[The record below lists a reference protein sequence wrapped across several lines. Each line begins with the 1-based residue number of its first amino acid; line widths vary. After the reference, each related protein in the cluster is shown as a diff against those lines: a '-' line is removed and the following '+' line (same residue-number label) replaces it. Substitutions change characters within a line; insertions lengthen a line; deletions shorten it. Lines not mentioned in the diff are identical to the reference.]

1 MKLKTPTI
9 LFSFILIFLSCRKEE
24 TEFIQT
30 PEDEI
35 LESNS
40 NIAILIERTTS
51 NDGSI
56 DNIVDRANCFDVAF
70 PYTYRSLVR

>member
-1 MKLKTPTI
+1 MAIKKQAIMKLKPLLI
-9 LFSFILIFLSCRKEE
+9 LLAFISFFSSCREEE

-35 LESNS
+35 LESNT

-51 NDGSI
+51 NDGSL
-56 DNIVDRANCFDVAF
+56 DNLVDRANCFNISE
-70 PYTYRSLVR
+70 R